1 MQLHL
6 SFFYVMPCNRSTRKL
21 LPTKAPPGLA
31 KLTESGNTTLACQ
44 HGEYMEKNIRSKVL
58 AIGRPLRV
66 ELQLDGEWLD
76 RLRKLLQEM
85 GEEGGAY
92 PLHRYIEELLEAD
105 IVYRES
111 HHTRRRGPFVQREA
125 IIRWLRE
132 QRNIGNSRTSAAS
145 KH

>member
-1 MQLHL
+1 
-6 SFFYVMPCNRSTRKL
+6 
-21 LPTKAPPGLA
+21 
-31 KLTESGNTTLACQ
+31 
-44 HGEYMEKNIRSKVL
+44 MEKNIRSKVL

-76 RLRKLLQEM
+76 RLRKLLQDM

-92 PLHRYIEELLEAD
+92 PIHRYLEELLEAD

-125 IIRWLRE
+125 IIRWLRQ
-132 QRNIGNSRTSAAS
+132 QRSLNPATSATAG
-145 KH
+145 KRP

>member
-1 MQLHL
+1 MT
-6 SFFYVMPCNRSTRKL
+6 RDGSTRNSHYSKRS
-21 LPTKAPPGLA
+21 PPALQSRRNREI
-31 KLTESGNTTLACQ
+31 LRSPVQ

-66 ELQLDGEWLD
+66 EIQLDGEWLD

-85 GEEGGAY
+85 GEEGGSY
-92 PLHRYIEELLEAD
+92 PLHRYLEELLEAD

-111 HHTRRRGPFVQREA
+111 DHTRRRGPFVQREA

-132 QRNIGNSRTSAAS
+132 QRNMGNAQTTAAS

>member
-1 MQLHL
+1 
-6 SFFYVMPCNRSTRKL
+6 
-21 LPTKAPPGLA
+21 
-31 KLTESGNTTLACQ
+31 
-44 HGEYMEKNIRSKVL
+44 MEKNIRSKVL

-76 RLRKLLQEM
+76 RLRKLLQDM

-92 PLHRYIEELLEAD
+92 PLHRYLEELLEAD

-125 IIRWLRE
+125 IIRWLRQ
-132 QRNIGNSRTSAAS
+132 QRSLNTATSATAG
-145 KH
+145 KRP

>member
-1 MQLHL
+1 
-6 SFFYVMPCNRSTRKL
+6 
-21 LPTKAPPGLA
+21 
-31 KLTESGNTTLACQ
+31 
-44 HGEYMEKNIRSKVL
+44 MEKNIRSKVL

-76 RLRKLLQEM
+76 RLRTLLQEM
-85 GEEGGAY
+85 GEEGNTY
-92 PLHRYIEELLEAD
+92 PLHRYLEELLEAD

-132 QRNIGNSRTSAAS
+132 QRSLESSRTTAAS
-145 KH
+145 KR